1 MAVGDELPGLT
12 AGEVAQ
18 RLADGRANDAPQP
31 TSRTVADI
39 LRENVFTLFNAILTV
54 CFAAVLLL
62 GDLRD
67 GLFYGVVV
75 ANALIGIVQEV
86 RAKLV
91 LDRLA
96 LLSTPEVAVK
106 RDGLRE
112 IVPLAGVVQD
122 DILVLRPGDQVPA
135 DATVLAG
142 DDLVVDE
149 AMLTGESDPVVK
161 VVGDPLLSGSHIVG
175 GSGYAR
181 VTAVGAASY
190 ANRLTTEIKR
200 HSLVHSELRAATNR
214 ILVVLSWILG
224 PVILVTL
231 LGRVSTYG
239 GVAEIAN
246 LGDGDWRAALRDAV
260 ASVVGMIPEG
270 LVLLISLAFGVA
282 AIRLAGHK
290 VLIEELAAVE
300 VLARV
305 DVLCLDKTGTL
316 TSGELVFDRIV
327 FDPAVDADPGLGAAA
342 ARALGAF
349 GADDAGNLTARVLGG
364 HFSTDG
370 ATISTRLPFG
380 SVRKYSG
387 VALEHEGEP
396 SAWLFGAPERLLAN
410 HPDRLAAAN
419 DIAATGHRTLALV
432 RLHGDLPPGAATDP
446 SDADLTPA
454 ALVVFRES
462 VRPQATE
469 TLAYFAGQGVRVVV
483 MSGDNPLTVA
493 ALARR
498 LGLPG
503 ETVNAASLDDDDALT
518 AALGRANLFGRVSPD
533 QKRRVVAIL
542 QSQGRTVAMT
552 GDGVNDAMAI
562 KDADLGIAM
571 GAATPATKAA
581 SRLVLLDNR
590 FDRLPEVLDLGR
602 RVIANVE
609 RVANLFLSKTV
620 YGILIALTM
629 AALAL
634 PFPFLP
640 RQLTLV
646 SALAIG
652 IPSFVLALAPN
663 KRIYTPGVLRRIVRY
678 AVPTGIIAAAT
689 ALSAF
694 LPLYHRV
701 PLGEARSVT
710 TVALFVVSLA
720 ILVALA
726 RPLTGPRLALV
737 VTMTVAMV
745 LACSVPFGR
754 MFFAIS
760 VQPNPALAFGIGV
773 GLLGAAGIELVYRS
787 ARRRGVIFDR
797 V

>member
-1 MAVGDELPGLT
+1 VAVGDELPGLT
-12 AGEVAQ
+12 GRDVAQ

-54 CFAAVLLL
+54 CFAAVVVL

-86 RAKLV
+86 RAKVV

-96 LLSTPEVAVK
+96 LLSTPDVAVK
-106 RDGLRE
+106 REGLRV
-112 IVPLAGVVQD
+112 IVPLAGVVLD
-122 DILVLRPGDQVPA
+122 DVLVLRPGDQVPA
-135 DATVLAG
+135 DARVLTG
-142 DDLVVDE
+142 NDLVIDE
-149 AMLTGESDPVVK
+149 TMLTGESEPVVK
-161 VVGDPLLSGSHIVG
+161 VVGDPLLSGSHVAG
-175 GSGYAR
+175 GSGYAL

-190 ANRLTTEIKR
+190 AHRLTTEIKR
-200 HSLVHSELRAATNR
+200 HSLVHSELKAATNR

-224 PVILVTL
+224 PVIVVTL

-239 GVAEIAN
+239 GIADLVN
-246 LGDGDWRAALRDAV
+246 FGDGHWRGALRDAV

-270 LVLLISLAFGVA
+270 LVLLTSLAFGVA

-327 FDPAVDADPGLGAAA
+327 LDRNGDVDPGLATGAG
-342 ARALGAF
+342 RALGAF
-349 GADDAGNLTARVLGG
+349 GTDDAGNLTARVLDGQ
-364 HFSTDG
+364 FSTDG
-370 ATISTRLPFG
+370 VTVRSRLPFG
-380 SVRKYSG
+380 SARKYSG
-387 VALEHEGEP
+387 VAIEHGGQR
-396 SAWLFGAPERLLAN
+396 SAWLLGAPERLLAG

-432 RLHGDLPPGAATDP
+432 RLYGDLPADAAADP
-446 SDADLTPA
+446 SDQNVTPA

-462 VRPQATE
+462 VRPEAAE
-469 TLAYFAGQGVRVVV
+469 TLRYFAGQGVRVVV
-483 MSGDNPLTVA
+483 MSGDNPVTVA

-503 ETVNAASLDDDDALT
+503 ETVNAAGLADETEFA
-518 AALGRANLFGRVSPD
+518 AALGTANLFGRVSPD
-533 QKRRVVAIL
+533 QKRMAVGIL
-542 QSQGRTVAMT
+542 QAQGRTVAMT

-571 GAATPATKAA
+571 GAATPATKAV

-590 FDRLPEVLDLGR
+590 FDRLPEVLALGR

-609 RVANLFLSKTV
+609 RVANLFLTKTV
-620 YGILIALTM
+620 YGIVIALTM

-663 KRIYTPGVLRRIVRY
+663 RRLYTPGVLRRIIRY

-694 LPLYHRV
+694 VPLYHRV

-710 TVALFVVSLA
+710 TVALFIVSLA

-726 RPLTGPRLALV
+726 RPLRGPRLALV
-737 VTMTVAMV
+737 VTMAVGMV
-745 LACSVPFGR
+745 LACTVPFGR
-754 MFFAIS
+754 TFFAIT

-773 GLLGAAGIELVYRS
+773 GLLGAGGIELVYRS
-787 ARRRGVIFDR
+787 ARRRGLIFDR

>member
-112 IVPLAGVVQD
+112 IVPLARVVQD

-135 DATVLAG
+135 DGTVLAG

-149 AMLTGESDPVVK
+149 AMLSGESDPVVK

-190 ANRLTTEIKR
+190 ANRLTTQIKR

-239 GVAEIAN
+239 GIAEIAN

-327 FDPAVDADPGLGAAA
+327 FDPAVDVDPSLGAGA

-364 HFSTDG
+364 HFSVDG
-370 ATISTRLPFG
+370 ATVSTRLPFG
-380 SVRKYSG
+380 SARKFSG
-387 VALEHEGEP
+387 VALEREGEV

-419 DIAATGHRTLALV
+419 AIAATGHRTLSLV
-432 RLHGDLPPGAATDP
+432 RLHGDLSPDAATDP
-446 SDADLTPA
+446 SDAHLTPA

-462 VRPQATE
+462 VRPQAAE
-469 TLAYFAGQGVRVVV
+469 TLAYFAQQAVRVVV

-503 ETVNAASLDDDDALT
+503 ETVNAANLDDDDALT
-518 AALGRANLFGRVSPD
+518 AALARVNLFGRVSPD

-542 QSQGRTVAMT
+542 QAQGRTVAMT

-701 PLGEARSVT
+701 PLDEARSVT

-737 VTMTVAMV
+737 VTMAVAMV

-754 MFFAIS
+754 MFFGIS

-773 GLLGAAGIELVYRS
+773 GVLGAAGIELVYRS
-787 ARRRGVIFDR
+787 ARRRGLIFDR

>member
-1 MAVGDELPGLT
+1 MVAGEELPGLT
-12 AGEVAQ
+12 GTEVAQ
-18 RLADGRANDAPQP
+18 RLADGRGNDAPQP

-86 RAKLV
+86 RAKVV
-91 LDRLA
+91 LDKLA
-96 LLSTPEVAVK
+96 LLSAPEVAVK
-106 RDGLRE
+106 RDGLRH
-112 IVPLAGVVQD
+112 IVPLAGVVLD

-135 DATVLAG
+135 DARVLAG

-149 AMLTGESDPVVK
+149 AMLTGESEPQVK
-161 VVGDPLLSGSHIVG
+161 VAGDPLLSGSHVVG
-175 GSGYAR
+175 GSGYAV

-190 ANRLTTEIKR
+190 ANRLTAEIKR
-200 HSLVHSELRAATNR
+200 HSLVRSELRAATNR

-224 PVILVTL
+224 PVILITL

-239 GVAEIAN
+239 GIAA
-246 LGDGDWRAALRDAV
+246 LADFSDGDWRAALRDAV

-282 AIRLAGHK
+282 AIQLARHK

-316 TSGELVFDRIV
+316 TSGELVFDRLV
-327 FDPAVDADPGLGAAA
+327 LDPQVAFDPTLEAGAS
-342 ARALGAF
+342 RALGAF
-349 GADDAGNLTARVLGG
+349 GADDAANLTARVLGG
-364 HFSTDG
+364 HFSVGG
-370 ATISTRLPFG
+370 ATVRSRLPFG
-380 SVRKYSG
+380 SARKYSG
-387 VALEHEGEP
+387 VALEHAGEP
-396 SAWLFGAPERLLAN
+396 SAWLLGAPERLLAG

-419 DIAATGHRTLALV
+419 DIAAAGQRTLALV
-432 RLHGDLPPGAATDP
+432 RLAGDLATDAAADP
-446 SDADLTPA
+446 TDQDLTPA

-462 VRPQATE
+462 VRPHAAE
-469 TLAYFAGQGVRVVV
+469 TLRYFAGQGVRVIV
-483 MSGDNPLTVA
+483 MSGDNPVTVA
-493 ALARR
+493 ALARE
-498 LGLPG
+498 LGLAG
-503 ETVNAASLDDDDALT
+503 ETVNAAGLADDAALA
-518 AALGRANLFGRVSPD
+518 AALGSASLFGRVSPE
-533 QKRRVVAIL
+533 QKRKAVAIL
-542 QSQGRTVAMT
+542 QAEGRTVAMT

-590 FDRLPEVLDLGR
+590 FDRLPEVLALGR

-620 YGILIALTM
+620 YGILIALAM

-663 KRIYTPGVLRRIVRY
+663 RRIYTPGVLRRIIRY
-678 AVPTGIIAAAT
+678 AVPTGMIAAAT
-689 ALSAF
+689 VLAAF
-694 LPLYHRV
+694 LPLFHRI
-701 PLGEARSVT
+701 PLNEARSVT

-720 ILVALA
+720 ILAALA

-737 VTMTVAMV
+737 LSMAAAMV
-745 LACSVPFGR
+745 LACTVPSGR
-754 MFFAIS
+754 VFFAIAVS
-760 VQPNPALAFGIGV
+760 PNLALAYGIAV
-773 GLLGAAGIELVYRS
+773 GLLGAAGIELMYRF
-787 ARRRGVIFDR
+787 ARRRGLIFDR
-797 V
+797 E